1 MDFIY
6 HKPLAFTSYSSFPWL
21 KRNPLLF
28 PQDGS
33 FFPMDKTYQSA
44 FKPVQPAAPES
55 AATSRRE
62 EQSDDEVDIET
73 TDEKT
78 EEAQPAGW
86 NLKEEKVS
94 EKVYFW
100 LWFVLLCFVSINEF
114 RKTVL
119 HYKLD
124 ISFFLIGKRLK

>member
-6 HKPLAFTSYSSFPWL
+6 HKPLAFTTYSSFPWL
-21 KRNPLLF
+21 KRNPLIF
-28 PQDGS
+28 PQDGP

-78 EEAQPAGW
+78 DDVQSPGCY
-86 NLKEEKVS
+86 LKEEKVGI
-94 EKVYFW
+94 
-100 LWFVLLCFVSINEF
+100 WFI
-114 RKTVL
+114 
-119 HYKLD
+119 
-124 ISFFLIGKRLK
+124 FLE